1 MDEFLKPNAQFK
13 RLWEEYHKYGELI
26 IAVDF
31 DSTLYDFHKKGETYK
46 QMIKLVQDL
55 YALNC
60 HIIIWTAN
68 KNTEFIKTYL
78 AENNIPYHSIN
89 EESPAGLKFLYNSD
103 CSLIPRKLYANAYL
117 DDRGGIIQAYT
128 ELELLVYLLAHVKNI

>member
-13 RLWEEYHKYGELI
+13 RLWEEYHKHKGLI

-31 DSTLYDFHKKGETYK
+31 DSTLYDFHKKGETYEMMF
-46 QMIKLVQDL
+46 QLVRDL
-55 YALNC
+55 HKIGC

-117 DDRGGIIQAYT
+117 DDRGGIIQTYT
-128 ELELLVYLLAHVKNI
+128 ELELLVYLLAHAKNI